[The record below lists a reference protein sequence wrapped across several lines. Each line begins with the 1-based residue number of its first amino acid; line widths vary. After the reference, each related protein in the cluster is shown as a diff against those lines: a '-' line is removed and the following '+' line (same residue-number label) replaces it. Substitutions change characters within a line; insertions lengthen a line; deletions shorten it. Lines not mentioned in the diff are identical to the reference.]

1 MTRAEFMARLRR
13 GLSALSLNAQ
23 TEITADYEAHFS
35 DAAAA
40 GRSEEETAA
49 ALGDPDRLARELR
62 AEYGLKA
69 WEENKSPR
77 NATGAILAL
86 LGLGV
91 VDVFIVSVLLFPVLS
106 ILFAIFMV
114 VVVGFVMGGVVMI
127 GGPIVGYAGGAA
139 VAFLAGLGLVGL
151 STSIGALTLMACVGL
166 VNLSVW
172 YARLHFRLLKPAI
185 DQA

>member
-13 GLSALSLNAQ
+13 GLTALSANTQAD
-23 TEITADYEAHFS
+23 IAADYEAHFN
-35 DAAAA
+35 DAAEA
-40 GRSEEETAA
+40 GRTEEQTAA

-69 WEENKSPR
+69 WEEKKSPR

-86 LGLGV
+86 LGLGAI
-91 VDVFIVSVLLFPVLS
+91 DVLILAP
-106 ILFAIFMV
+106 ILFSVISVFFSIAMV
-114 VVVGFVMGGVVMI
+114 VVIGFVMGGVVMI
-127 GGPIVGYAGGAA
+127 GGPIVGYDGGAGIA
-139 VAFLAGLGLVGL
+139 VLAGLGLVGAA
-151 STSIGALTLMACVGL
+151 TCVGALTIMAGVGL
-166 VNLSVW
+166 VNFLVW

>member
-13 GLSALSLNAQ
+13 GLSALSTNTQAD
-23 TEITADYEAHFS
+23 ITADYEAHFN
-35 DAAAA
+35 DAAEA
-40 GRSEEETAA
+40 GRTEEQTAA

-69 WEENKSPR
+69 WEEKKSPR

-86 LGLGV
+86 LGLGAI
-91 VDVFIVSVLLFPVLS
+91 DVLILAP
-106 ILFAIFMV
+106 ILFSVISVFFSIAMV
-114 VVVGFVMGGVVMI
+114 VVIAFVMGGVVMI
-127 GGPIVGYAGGAA
+127 GGPIVGYDGGAGIA
-139 VAFLAGLGLVGL
+139 VLAGLGLVGGA
-151 STSIGALTLMACVGL
+151 TCIGALTIMAGVGL
-166 VNLSVW
+166 VNFLVW

>member
-13 GLSALSLNAQ
+13 GLSALSSNTQAD
-23 TEITADYEAHFS
+23 ITADYEAHFN
-35 DAAAA
+35 DAAEA
-40 GRSEEETAA
+40 GRSEEATAA

-86 LGLGV
+86 LGLGAI
-91 VDVFIVSVLLFPVLS
+91 DILILAP
-106 ILFAIFMV
+106 ILFSVISVFFSIAMV
-114 VVVGFVMGGVVMI
+114 VVMAFVMGGVVMI
-127 GGPIVGYAGGAA
+127 AGPIVGYDGGAGLA
-139 VAFLAGLGLVGL
+139 VLAGLGLVGAA
-151 STSIGALTLMACVGL
+151 TCIGALTIMAGVGL
-166 VNLSVW
+166 VNFLVW

>member
-23 TEITADYEAHFS
+23 TEITADYEAHFT

-40 GRSEEETAA
+40 GRSEEEAAA

-69 WEENKSPR
+69 WEDKKSPR

-86 LGLGV
+86 LGLGAI
-91 VDVFIVSVLLFPVLS
+91 D
-106 ILFAIFMV
+106 ILFLAPILFSIISVFFSIAMV
-114 VVVGFVMGGVVMI
+114 VIMGFVMGGVVMI
-127 GGPIVGYAGGAA
+127 GGPIVGYSGGAGIA
-139 VAFLAGLGLVGL
+139 VLAGLGLVGAA
-151 STSIGALTLMACVGL
+151 TCIGALTIMAGVGL
-166 VNLSVW
+166 VNFLVW

>member
-13 GLSALSLNAQ
+13 GLSALSSNSQAD
-23 TEITADYEAHFS
+23 ITADYETHFA

-40 GRSEEETAA
+40 GRTEEETAA

-69 WEENKSPR
+69 WEEKKSPR
-77 NATGAILAL
+77 SATGAILAL
-86 LGLGV
+86 LGLGL
-91 VDVFIVSVLLFPVLS
+91 VDVFIVSVLLFPLLS
-106 ILFAIFMV
+106 VFFAIAIV
-114 VVVGFVMGGVVMI
+114 VVCAFVMGGVVMI
-127 GGPIVGYAGGAA
+127 GGPIIGYDGGAG

-151 STSIGALTLMACVGL
+151 STCIGALTVMASVAL

-185 DQA
+185 DQV

>member
-13 GLSALSLNAQ
+13 GLSALSTNTQ
-23 TEITADYEAHFS
+23 TEITADYEAHFT

-40 GRSEEETAA
+40 GRSEEEAAA

-69 WEENKSPR
+69 WEEKKSPR

-86 LGLGV
+86 LGLGL
-91 VDVFIVSVLLFPVLS
+91 VDVFFVSVLLFPLISVF
-106 ILFAIFMV
+106 FAIAIV
-114 VVVGFVMGGVVMI
+114 VIMAFVMGGVVMI
-127 GGPIVGYAGGAA
+127 GGPIVGYAGGAGI
-139 VAFLAGLGLVGL
+139 AFLAGLGLVGL
-151 STSIGALTLMACVGL
+151 STCIGALLVMASVGL
-166 VNLSVW
+166 VNFSVW

>member
-13 GLSALSLNAQ
+13 GLTALSANTQAD
-23 TEITADYEAHFS
+23 ITADYEAHFN
-35 DAAAA
+35 DAAEA
-40 GRSEEETAA
+40 GRTEEQTAA

-69 WEENKSPR
+69 WEEKKSPR

-86 LGLGV
+86 LGLGAI
-91 VDVFIVSVLLFPVLS
+91 DILILAP
-106 ILFAIFMV
+106 ILFSVISVFFSIAMV
-114 VVVGFVMGGVVMI
+114 VVIAFVMGGVVMI
-127 GGPIVGYAGGAA
+127 GGPIVGYDGGAGIA
-139 VAFLAGLGLVGL
+139 VLAGLGLVGAA
-151 STSIGALTLMACVGL
+151 TCVGALTIMAGVGL
-166 VNLSVW
+166 VNFLVW

>member
-13 GLSALSLNAQ
+13 GLTALSTNTQAD
-23 TEITADYEAHFS
+23 ITADYEAHFN
-35 DAAAA
+35 DAAEA
-40 GRSEEETAA
+40 GRTEEQTAA

-69 WEENKSPR
+69 WEEKKSPR

-86 LGLGV
+86 LGLGAI
-91 VDVFIVSVLLFPVLS
+91 DILILAP
-106 ILFAIFMV
+106 ILFSVISVFFSIAMV
-114 VVVGFVMGGVVMI
+114 VVIAFVMGGVVMI
-127 GGPIVGYAGGAA
+127 GGPIVGYDGGAGIA
-139 VAFLAGLGLVGL
+139 VLAGLGLVGAA
-151 STSIGALTLMACVGL
+151 TCVGALTIMAGVGL
-166 VNLSVW
+166 VNFLVW